1 MLVTLN
7 EILPAARREHR
18 AIGGFNIGN
27 YETALAVIRGATEAN
42 QPVIVQIY
50 ARLVANGHGEPLA
63 AMIRQMAEA
72 APIPVVLHLDHGA
85 DLAQVERALKAGFT
99 SVMLDNSQASYA
111 ENVAAT
117 KQVVALARQ
126 YGASVESEIGHVPFG
141 DNAVQKSQEGETV
154 RFYEETQVDALAV
167 SIGTAHGFYKQ
178 APKLNYELCSALAE
192 KIPAPLV
199 LHGGSGTP
207 RDQVR
212 EVIRRGI
219 AKINVATEFQ
229 YDDQQKLRTRLNEVG
244 DAFKA
249 ADLLEAPVVE
259 TSTAFIKE
267 MIEFFAGK

>member
-1 MLVTLN
+1 MLVTLR
-7 EILPAARREHR
+7 EILPAARREHC

-42 QPVIVQIY
+42 RPVIVQLY

-99 SVMLDNSQASYA
+99 SVMLDNSQASFA
-111 ENVAAT
+111 DNVAAT
-117 KQVVALARQ
+117 KQVVALARK

-141 DNAVQKSQEGETV
+141 GNAATSSQEDETV
-154 RFYEETQVDALAV
+154 RFFEETQVDALAV

-178 APKLNYELCSALAE
+178 APKLDFELCSALSAR
-192 KIPAPLV
+192 IPAPLV

-207 RDQVR
+207 RDQLR

-229 YDDQQKLRTRLNEVG
+229 YDYQQKLRARLNEVG

-267 MIEFFAGK
+267 EIEFFSGK

>member
-27 YETALAVIRGATEAN
+27 YETALAVIRGAVAAN

-111 ENVAAT
+111 DNVAAT

-141 DNAVQKSQEGETV
+141 DDAIAKSQESETV

-229 YDDQQKLRTRLNEVG
+229 YDYQQKLRTRLNEVG

>member
-1 MLVTLN
+1 M
-7 EILPAARREHR
+7 
-18 AIGGFNIGN
+18 
-27 YETALAVIRGATEAN
+27 IRGAVAAN
-42 QPVIVQIY
+42 QPVIVQLY

-63 AMIRQMAEA
+63 ALVRQMAEA
-72 APIPVVLHLDHGA
+72 APIPVVLHLDHGS
-85 DLAQVERALKAGFT
+85 DLAQVERALKAVFT

-111 ENVAAT
+111 DNVAAT
-117 KQVVALARQ
+117 RKAVALARQ

-141 DNAVQKSQEGETV
+141 DNAIEKSQEGETV
-154 RFYEETQVDALAV
+154 RFFEETKVDALAV

-178 APKLNYELCSALAE
+178 APKLNYELCSALAA

-212 EVIRRGI
+212 EVIKRGI

-229 YDDQQKLRTRLNEVG
+229 YDYQQKLRARLNEVG